1 MTVAKF
7 GNMSMLLPSSTCCQT
22 SFYKNLAQK
31 WEMYQQVRVWVS
43 KGTYNCRPFSFW
55 PSFWFANLSDNLEIT
70 PSQRLSHIV
79 YPIYIL
85 KGVEYFYTMNQAT
98 HNNDI
103 RRGSRDHLLINKVRV
118 RSSSFITVGD
128 SFTLLVNN
136 VPFCFWAKFW
146 QQTITKSSKQKS
158 ENRCMHYYH
167 LPTTFVAR
175 GM

>member
-1 MTVAKF
+1 MSLSFGILRLLMIRICQPLRFENPMTVAKF

-103 RRGSRDHLLINKVRV
+103 RMGSRDHLLINKVRV
-118 RSSSFITVGD
+118 RSSSFVTRRQLYVI
-128 SFTLLVNN
+128 S
-136 VPFCFWAKFW
+136 
-146 QQTITKSSKQKS
+146 Q
-158 ENRCMHYYH
+158 
-167 LPTTFVAR
+167 
-175 GM
+175 